1 VLNRGDAPDFV
12 FHEHPAA
19 ISRMVFWKS
28 PENDWKFDGVSSL
41 KGVNIGLIKDYSS
54 GDSLDAYFS
63 AHPGQVEESSGKDP
77 LVSLVRRLKRGRVDV
92 IIEDSWVM
100 GYFLETHPEFKRLVF
115 AGGIEGNA
123 MYVPLSPALP
133 KVSRNLAR
141 VIDEGIEMLK
151 KSGELEKIYARYGV
165 QSSSGN

>member
-1 VLNRGDAPDFV
+1 MTSWVRSIKDVREGKANVLLGAYCGDAPDFV

-41 KGVNIGLIKDYSS
+41 KGVNIGLIKDYSY

-77 LVSLVRRLKRGRVDV
+77 LVSLVRRLKRGQVDV
-92 IIEDSWVM
+92 IIKDSWVM
-100 GYFLETHPEFKRLVF
+100 GYFLETH
-115 AGGIEGNA
+115 
-123 MYVPLSPALP
+123 
-133 KVSRNLAR
+133 RN
-141 VIDEGIEMLK
+141 
-151 KSGELEKIYARYGV
+151 
-165 QSSSGN
+165 SSGSCLLAASRVTRCMFRFRLPFQKYREIWRE